1 MIFLGKKGGAQPE
14 PSLSWLQRVK
24 IAVSAAKGLEF
35 LHEKFHPPII
45 HSNIK
50 SSKILLFD
58 NDVVK
63 IGDIG
68 IAITLKRIDEYYETV
83 WLFPKYDYE
92 APEYVMDH
100 TFRFMPMLIN
110 DMPAFLLLMC
120 CFLL

>member
-35 LHEKFHPPII
+35 LHEKFHPPIV

-68 IAITLKRIDEYYETV
+68 IAITL
-83 WLFPKYDYE
+83 
-92 APEYVMDH
+92 
-100 TFRFMPMLIN
+100 
-110 DMPAFLLLMC
+110 
-120 CFLL
+120 